1 MISKMIW
8 MMISLMMRKRNNRKE
23 VFRQALC
30 GLPFIMQPFIM
41 QPFILRLTA
50 FRAKRIIGISA
61 LNIRN
66 RGIEA

>member
-30 GLPFIMQPFIM
+30 GLPFIL

-50 FRAKRIIGISA
+50 FGSKRIIGISA
-61 LNIRN
+61 VNIRN